1 MASSMHGPDGST
13 GRRGE
18 SASLHGE
25 APIGVAVIG
34 CASIA
39 NPHFAGWQ
47 RLEQAGRARLA
58 AACDDDPSRAQAA
71 AERYGAAIAATDFE
85 EVVRRPEVEAIDICL
100 PHHLHLP
107 AILAAAR

>member
-34 CASIA
+34 CGSIA

-71 AERYGAAIAATDFE
+71 AE
-85 EVVRRPEVEAIDICL
+85 
-100 PHHLHLP
+100 LP
-107 AILAAAR
+107 AVYRAHGWRATGLRSTSIVIDLSDKQRR